1 MNKQYIDYFIFIFIV
16 SLFLG
21 LSSFIDAML
30 KKYKEDLQEKWRQKG
45 KIYPFQTFARRW
57 IIFATLLILAIDIF
71 LFVCSLNP
79 RSGITLQVGIG
90 IPLILMPFLLIC
102 IYLFLQNIG
111 FVVLS
116 KDSIIL
122 HRLWYIKQ
130 IPFSE
135 ITDIKEYGLGLNPK
149 LIIKSPKSSFKIPSN
164 LENYFE
170 FYFIIL
176 ENFFIK
182 KIPEFPYTLKISSK
196 TYWFTVGEILI
207 LLIFYMGIGL
217 LGFWIP
223 FFAGGKFHFLAF
235 LIIFL
240 LTSFLFIPAIILVV
254 FVSIKRKQPCEL
266 ILKVD
271 NIHFRFPF
279 NRNIY
284 KKPVNELKGIFLNHR
299 SNLMSFKGLNS
310 TTYDYELV
318 LNFEPDQR
326 IVIDQERARQF
337 GFSIVYLYWMLLKL
351 YKISGK

>member
-1 MNKQYIDYFIFIFIV
+1 MNTQYLGYFIISIII
-16 SLFLG
+16 SLFMG
-21 LSSFIDAML
+21 LAIIDRMI
-30 KKYKEDLQEKWRQKG
+30 KKYETSLQQKYRQKG
-45 KIYPFQTFARRW
+45 KIYSVQAFARKW
-57 IIFATLLILAIDIF
+57 IIFAILLILSIDIF

-79 RSGITLQVGIG
+79 RSGISLQAGIG
-90 IPLILMPFLLIC
+90 VPLILMPFLLIC

-130 IPFSE
+130 IPLRE
-135 ITDIKEYGLGLNPK
+135 ITNIKEYAFGLNPK
-149 LIIKSPKSSFKIPSN
+149 LIIKFSKSSFKIPSN
-164 LENYFE
+164 IENYFELYFILLENYFIE
-170 FYFIIL
+170 
-176 ENFFIK
+176 
-182 KIPEFPYTLKISSK
+182 KIPEFPYNLKISSK
-196 TYWFTVGEILI
+196 SYWFTLVGIMI
-207 LLIFYMGIGL
+207 LLIFYMGIGF

-240 LTSFLFIPAIILVV
+240 LTSFLFIPAIIL
-254 FVSIKRKQPCEL
+254 FISGSIKRKQPCKL
-266 ILKVD
+266 ILKSD
-271 NIHFRFPF
+271 SIQFLFPF

-284 KKPVNELKGIFLNHR
+284 EKQVNELKGIFLNHR
-299 SNLMSFKGLNS
+299 SNLMSFKGFNF

-318 LNFEPDQR
+318 LNFKPDQK

-337 GFSIVYLYWMLLKL
+337 GFSIVYLYWLLLKL